1 MRLSDASRPSTAS
14 DSKIPGETVPP
25 LIATRIG
32 W

>member
-1 MRLSDASRPSTAS
+1 MRASASSRPSAAS

-25 LIATRIG
+25 VSATRIG